1 MGPLVMRAEMTCDQK
16 LSIAG
21 FVRLLS
27 IVLSLLLSLTV
38 TASANHGPRT
48 WQVAQQSVL
57 VVEPT
62 WPGYARPGFGAPP
75 GVAPAG
81 TGIVYPLE
89 AATGSYI
96 LTAAH
101 VVARAVKIEVVDT
114 AGSRY
119 QAHLHGIDR
128 RRDVAVLHVDEVFPT
143 IALSVGDPPIGSH
156 VCALVNAFGLG
167 ISLTCGVVS
176 ATGRSNVGF
185 NEIEDFVQTDAAVN
199 PGASGGALVSPGG
212 QLVGMIDGIFTKEA
226 DIDGGVNFAVSLP
239 MIKQSLE
246 AMRANGVRF

>member
-1 MGPLVMRAEMTCDQK
+1 MVMRAEMICDRK
-16 LSIAG
+16 MSRISG
-21 FVRLLS
+21 FVRLFC
-27 IVLSLLLSLTV
+27 VAVSLLLGAGA
-38 TASANHGPRT
+38 TATADHGPQT
-48 WQVAQQSVL
+48 WQAARQSVL

-81 TGIVYPLE
+81 TGIVYPLQ

-101 VVARAVKIEVVDT
+101 VVARAVKIEVVDA
-114 AGSRY
+114 AGSRH

-128 RRDVAVLHVDEVFPT
+128 RRDVAVLHVDKAFPP
-143 IALSVGDPPIGSH
+143 IALSVGDPPVGGH
-156 VCALVNAFGLG
+156 VCALVNAFGIG
-167 ISLTCGVVS
+167 ISFTCGVVS

-199 PGASGGALVSPGG
+199 PGASGGALVRPDG
-212 QLVGMIDGIFTKEA
+212 QLVGMVDGIFTKEA
-226 DIDGGVNFAVSLP
+226 DIDAGVNFAVSVP
-239 MIKQSLE
+239 MIEQSLE
-246 AMRANGVRF
+246 AMRADGVRF

>member
-1 MGPLVMRAEMTCDQK
+1 MRAEMTCDQK
-16 LSIAG
+16 LSIADIL
-21 FVRLLS
+21 RLLS
-27 IVLSLLLSLTV
+27 IVLSLLLSITV
-38 TASANHGPRT
+38 TANANHGPKT
-48 WQVAQQSVL
+48 WQVAQRSVL

-62 WPGYARPGFGAPP
+62 WPGYTRPGFGAPP

-101 VVARAVKIEVVDT
+101 VVARALKIEVVDA

-128 RRDVAVLHVDEVFPT
+128 RRDVAVLHVDKVFPT

-199 PGASGGALVSPGG
+199 PGASGGALVLPGG
-212 QLVGMIDGIFTKEA
+212 QLVGMVDDRTKRQQRYRERLA
-226 DIDGGVNFAVSLP
+226 QEIP
-239 MIKQSLE
+239 
-246 AMRANGVRF
+246 AMQVH

>member
-1 MGPLVMRAEMTCDQK
+1 MRAEIICDLK
-16 LSIAG
+16 SSIICFLRLFYV
-21 FVRLLS
+21 FV
-27 IVLSLLLSLTV
+27 SLLLSASV
-38 TASANHGPRT
+38 TATADHGPQT
-48 WQVAQQSVL
+48 WQAAQRSVL

-62 WPGYARPGFGAPP
+62 WPGHARPGFGAPP
-75 GVAPAG
+75 GIAPAG
-81 TGIVYPLE
+81 TGVVYPLE

-114 AGSRY
+114 AGFRH

-167 ISLTCGVVS
+167 ISSLVAWSRQLG
-176 ATGRSNVGF
+176 
-185 NEIEDFVQTDAAVN
+185 AAVLVSMRSKIY
-199 PGASGGALVSPGG
+199 PDRCRCQSGASGALVRPGG
-212 QLVGMIDGIFTKEA
+212 QLVGMADGIFTKEA
-226 DIDGGVNFAVSLP
+226 DIDGVNFAVSLP
-239 MIKQSLE
+239 MIEQSLE
-246 AMRANGVRF
+246 AMRADGVRP